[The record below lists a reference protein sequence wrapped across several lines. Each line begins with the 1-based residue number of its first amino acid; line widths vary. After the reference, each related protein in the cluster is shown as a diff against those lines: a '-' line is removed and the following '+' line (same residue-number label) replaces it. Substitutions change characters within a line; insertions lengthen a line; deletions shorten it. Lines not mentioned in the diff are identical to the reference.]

1 MKIGLVSPFLLGYH
15 AERNARAIQRGQAML
30 EVFRKIWTLLDAR
43 ERRRG
48 AIVFGLLLLVA
59 FVDVLGVA
67 SVMPFIA
74 VLANPEVV
82 ETNAYLSRVYDAFGF
97 QSSVQF
103 LFVLGFVFFF
113 MLMTSL
119 ALRAL
124 GFWAQLRFS
133 QNREFTWSSR
143 LVGGYLRQPY
153 EWFLNRHSADLAT
166 AVLAEVKQVIGGA
179 LFPAMRLFAH
189 VLLVIFLF
197 VLLIVV
203 DPLLAITASVA
214 LGGSYLAI
222 SIVLRQRLRRIGVER
237 RLANRARFHVVQEAF
252 GGIKD
257 LKIKGLEETLVARF
271 RTPAQILA
279 SRQISAGLMA
289 ELPSYAMQALL
300 FGGMLLVLL
309 YLMGTRG
316 GFQEALP
323 VIAVYAFAGYRLMPA
338 LQIIYQQVSQMRFS
352 EAALD
357 SLCEDFASLQTESR
371 GGREMRAQEIRERLP
386 LRETLVLE
394 DVVYGYPGTERS
406 AVDHLSLEVAARSTV
421 GLVGSTGSG
430 KTTTVDL
437 VLGLLRPREG
447 CIRIDGQEL
456 TDDRVR
462 LWQRSLGYVP
472 QQIFLSDDTVA
483 GNIAFGLPADQID
496 MSAVERAAKIANLH
510 DFVVEELPQGYQ
522 TRVGERGVRL
532 SGGQRQR
539 IGIARALYHDP
550 DVLILDEAT
559 SALDNLTERA
569 VMEAVHNLSK
579 RKTIILIAHRLTTV
593 RNCDR
598 IFMLEHGRLVGSG
611 SYDELVANNARFRAL
626 AEAV

>member
-1 MKIGLVSPFLLGYH
+1 MRSIFK
-15 AERNARAIQRGQAML
+15 
-30 EVFRKIWTLLDAR
+30 KIWFLLDAR

-48 AIVFGLLLLVA
+48 VIVFALLLMVA

-82 ETNAYLSRVYDAFGF
+82 ETNRYLAATYAALGF
-97 QSSVQF
+97 ETRQGF
-103 LFVLGFVFFF
+103 LFFLGLVFFTV
-113 MLMTSL
+113 LMTSL
-119 ALRAL
+119 ALRAVGL
-124 GFWAQLRFS
+124 WARLRFS
-133 QNREFTWSSR
+133 HNREFSWGAR

-153 EWFLNRHSADLAT
+153 EWFLNRHTSDIAT
-166 AVLAEVKQVIGGA
+166 SVLTEVKQVIGGA
-179 LFPAMRLFAH
+179 LFPAMQLVSH
-189 VLLVIFLF
+189 VLLAVFLMI
-197 VLLIVV
+197 LLIIV
-203 DPLLAITASVA
+203 DPVLAVA
-214 LGGSYLAI
+214 MTVLLGGSYLAI
-222 SIVLRQRLRRIGVER
+222 SIALRRRLKRIGVER
-237 RLANRARFHVVQEAF
+237 RLANKARFHVVQEAF

-257 LKIKGLEETLVARF
+257 LKISGLEQTLLNRF
-271 RTPAQILA
+271 RTPAQVVA
-279 SRQISAGLMA
+279 SRQISAGLIGQ
-289 ELPSYAMQALL
+289 LPSFAMQALL

-309 YLMGTRG
+309 YLMATRG
-316 GFQEALP
+316 GFQEAVP

-338 LQIIYQQVSQMRFS
+338 LQIIYQSASQLRFS

-357 SLCEDFASLQTESR
+357 GLCKDFASFKNLPPDGTLDL
-371 GGREMRAQEIRERLP
+371 AQERRERLP
-386 LRETLVLE
+386 LREALTLD
-394 DVVYGYPGTERS
+394 DVVYAYPGAPRH
-406 AVDHLSLEVAARSTV
+406 AVDHLSMQIPACTTV

-437 VLGLLRPREG
+437 ILALLRPQAGR
-447 CIRIDGQEL
+447 ILIDGQEL
-456 TDDRVR
+456 TEERVR

-483 GNIAFGLPADQID
+483 GNIAFGLPKRRID

-510 DFVVEELPQGYQ
+510 DFVVSELSDGYQ

-559 SALDNLTERA
+559 SALDNLTEQA
-569 VMEAVHNLSK
+569 VMEAVHNLGH

-593 RNCDR
+593 RKCDQ
-598 IFMLEHGRLVGSG
+598 IFLLEHGRLVGSG
-611 SYDELVANNARFRAL
+611 SYQEMATNNELFRAF
-626 AEAV
+626 AQAV